1 MRIHAKSALG
11 NAVFANTQHFNI
23 FKTMKY
29 YIFIGSML
37 LLASTQCKKE
47 ASEDTTVKPEPID
60 TIKPI
65 PIFRDT
71 LAVWKN
77 GIKWDATAEGLSHSF
92 SQGSSKRFFLR
103 GIKKV
108 SSSIMERF
116 YISDIPCKVG
126 HYSVDDGRSLSTLN
140 NSIPQPLHV
149 YVIDEDQGGG
159 SYYADTTRMDNFVT
173 IIRYDSIGKTIEGKF
188 KIAMKLDKA
197 ANNLPGIPDTI
208 SMTNGY
214 FRVKLK

>member
-1 MRIHAKSALG
+1 
-11 NAVFANTQHFNI
+11 
-23 FKTMKY
+23 MKY
-29 YIFIGSML
+29 FIFIGSVL
-37 LLASTQCKKE
+37 LLSAAQCKKD
-47 ASEDTTVKPEPID
+47 ASDDIVVKPEPID

-65 PIFRDT
+65 PVFRDT

-77 GIKWDATAEGLSHSF
+77 GIKWDATAEGLSHSS

-116 YISDIPCKVG
+116 YISDVPCKVG
-126 HYSVDDGRSLSTLN
+126 NYAVDDGRSLSTLN
-140 NSIPQPLHV
+140 NSIPQPLLV

-159 SYYADTTRMDNFVT
+159 SYYADTTRTNNFVT
-173 IIRYDSIGKTIEGKF
+173 ITRYDSISKTIEGKF
-188 KIAMKLDKA
+188 KIAMKLDKEV
-197 ANNLPGIPDTI
+197 NNLPGIPDTI